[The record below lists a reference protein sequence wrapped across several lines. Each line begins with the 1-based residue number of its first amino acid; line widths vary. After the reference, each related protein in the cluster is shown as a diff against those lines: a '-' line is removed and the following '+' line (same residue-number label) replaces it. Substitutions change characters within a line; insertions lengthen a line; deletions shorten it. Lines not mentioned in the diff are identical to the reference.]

1 MADLAAATKPDRAK
15 SGFDKLIHASIAR
28 MTGGVSPLALNQAYT
43 DWAWHLRVSPD
54 KQMELLRD
62 AAAAWLCFLFYC
74 LRAGQVADCPLC
86 VEPLPQDKRFDGA
99 AWKRWP
105 FNLFSQGFLLTEHWW
120 HRATTGVAGVSKHH
134 EDVVEFVARQL
145 LDSISPKNFAF
156 TNPEVIA
163 ETIKQRG
170 MNFIRGAVNFW
181 QDWQGLVTRQK
192 PAGTEAFQIGRD
204 VAVTK
209 GKVVYRNRLIEL
221 IQYAPA
227 TAHVHPEPILIV
239 PAWIM
244 KYYILDLSP
253 GNSLVRYLTENCY
266 TVFMI
271 SWKNPA
277 SEDGGLGMEDYRQLG
292 VMAALDA
299 VSSIIPERAIHAAGY
314 CLGGTLLTIAAA
326 AMGRDGDTRLKSMTL
341 FAAQT
346 NFTEAGEL
354 TLFIDEAQVHFFADT
369 TRLPYRMHSE
379 YLRRFFL
386 SNDLAECRCKVFGRA
401 VSLRDIRCAHF
412 RG

>member
-1 MADLAAATKPDRAK
+1 
-15 SGFDKLIHASIAR
+15 
-28 MTGGVSPLALNQAYT
+28 
-43 DWAWHLRVSPD
+43 
-54 KQMELLRD
+54 
-62 AAAAWLCFLFYC
+62 
-74 LRAGQVADCPLC
+74 
-86 VEPLPQDKRFDGA
+86 
-99 AWKRWP
+99 
-105 FNLFSQGFLLTEHWW
+105 
-120 HRATTGVAGVSKHH
+120 
-134 EDVVEFVARQL
+134 
-145 LDSISPKNFAF
+145 
-156 TNPEVIA
+156 
-163 ETIKQRG
+163 
-170 MNFIRGAVNFW
+170 
-181 QDWQGLVTRQK
+181 
-192 PAGTEAFQIGRD
+192 
-204 VAVTK
+204 
-209 GKVVYRNRLIEL
+209 
-221 IQYAPA
+221 
-227 TAHVHPEPILIV
+227 
-239 PAWIM
+239 M

-253 GNSLVRYLTENCY
+253 GNSLVRYLTENGY